1 MCMSK
6 RLQIVMSDDE
16 IEAYRRT
23 AKRQG
28 MTLSEWVRQAM
39 RKVQRSQQSP
49 SAADKLKAIER
60 ALECGYPTGN
70 IEEILSSIEQGRDLR

>member
-1 MCMSK
+1 MSK

-16 IEAYRRT
+16 IEAFRRT

-49 SAADKLKAIER
+49 SAPDKLKAIER
-60 ALECGYPTGN
+60 ALECDYPTGN